1 LWAFSSHLC
10 VRQELCRAGN
20 HEKEEY
26 KSEDE
31 DEDEEL
37 EDAQA
42 NADLMEFKSD
52 ADGMFD
58 DLNV

>member
-1 LWAFSSHLC
+1 M
-10 VRQELCRAGN
+10 AGN
-20 HEKEEY
+20 LEKEAY

-42 NADLMEFKSD
+42 NAGLKEYKSD